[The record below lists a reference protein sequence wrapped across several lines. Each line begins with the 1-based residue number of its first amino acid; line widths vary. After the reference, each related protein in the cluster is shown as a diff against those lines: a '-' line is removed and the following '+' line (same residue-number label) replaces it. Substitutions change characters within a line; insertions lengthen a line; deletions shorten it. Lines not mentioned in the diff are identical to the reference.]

1 MVNLSIIRFI
11 SIITLCFY
19 SWLGAQNE
27 VYLKIQADGYQRI
40 DIIVAPFKSDFPS
53 DYPPQIR
60 AVVINDLQLSGFFR
74 IVEEDKLLLAKQAEQ
89 TQHQNHAQTQVAA
102 LLDGTVEIQEK
113 SLVISARL
121 YDLPDKNLIFNK
133 KLKTTI
139 SSMRW
144 LAHQLSDEVV
154 YYLIGEHGIAC
165 TKLAYITGDQGIRDL
180 MTIDYDGYGIKKLTK
195 SKTLNLSPR
204 WSPDGVQIVFTSYTG
219 RNPDLMLL
227 QLDKGKITK
236 LSDQPGLNTAPAW
249 SADGSKIALT
259 LTRDGNAEIYSMNAN
274 GSDLRRLTSHP
285 AIDTSP
291 SWAPDGREIAFTS
304 DRSGAPQIYLMD
316 SEGGNIRRLTYE
328 GNYNDSPA
336 WSPRGDRICFV
347 SRIENRFHIH
357 TIDVT
362 GENLRRL
369 TDGSG
374 NNENPAW
381 SPNGLK
387 IAFASNRAGKWDI
400 YIMNWDGT
408 QVRRLTNSG
417 DNFSPTWS
425 PRLKTGN

>member
-1 MVNLSIIRFI
+1 MVNLRFI
-11 SIITLCFY
+11 NVIIISCLITAGLR
-19 SWLGAQNE
+19 AQNE
-27 VYLKIQADGYQRI
+27 VYLKIQAEGYQLI
-40 DIIVAPFKSDFPS
+40 NIIVADFTSDLPS
-53 DYPPQIR
+53 DYPAQIR
-60 AVVINDLQLSGFFR
+60 AVVINDLQLTGFFR
-74 IVEEDKLLLAKQAEQ
+74 IVNKNEAISTSNSEQ
-89 TQHQNHAQTQVAA
+89 SPSQNVTQTNVAA
-102 LLDGTVEIQEK
+102 LLEGAIAIQEK
-113 SLVISARL
+113 SLTLSAQL
-121 YDLPDKNLIFNK
+121 YNLPEKNLIFNK
-133 KLKTTI
+133 KIKATLT
-139 SSMRW
+139 SMRW

-180 MTIDYDGYGIKKLTK
+180 MTIDYDGYGNRKLTK

-274 GSDLRRLTSHP
+274 GSDLRRLTSYP

-400 YIMNWDGT
+400 YIMHGDGT